1 MMYIQEEDM
10 QTAVV
15 LRHTEKRREQNYDTE
30 RGVGQGELTEMS
42 GGSEFESTEG
52 SAVVQGSRISVGR
65 ACRGG
70 AQRR

>member
-1 MMYIQEEDM
+1 M

-15 LRHTEKRREQNYDTE
+15 LRHTEKRREQDYGAA
-30 RGVGQGELTEMS
+30 RGAGQGELTEMS

-52 SAVVQGSRISVGR
+52 SAVVQDSRINAGR
-65 ACRGG
+65 ACRDG